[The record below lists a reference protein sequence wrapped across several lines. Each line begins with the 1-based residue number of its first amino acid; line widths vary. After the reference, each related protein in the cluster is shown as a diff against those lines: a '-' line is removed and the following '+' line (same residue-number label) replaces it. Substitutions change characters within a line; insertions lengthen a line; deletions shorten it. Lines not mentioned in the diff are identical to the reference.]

1 MNVMSSRQ
9 GLTGPRR
16 VCLVLMLVTWLT
28 PSAGSQD
35 RPVSFM
41 QDIAP
46 ILKESCLACHDAKK
60 KSGKLDMSTFER
72 LAAGGNSDSPFVA
85 GKPDES
91 LLMEVLTATGKK
103 RMPPEGKGQPLTKHQ
118 IELVSKW
125 IEQGAKLDAG
135 VDPKADLVREV
146 RKRWQPP
153 SILET
158 YRYPVNVTAL
168 SFSPDGKQIVVG
180 GHHELLVWDINGLRL
195 VKRIRT
201 RSERSYSL
209 LFSRDGLLI
218 VAGGRPGQEG
228 DVRVYNPN
236 APGTDVKGVSLL
248 DGVQDPKVLVRH
260 LLDTDDSILSLAI
273 SRDGT
278 KLAAAGCDRV
288 IRVWDVAK
296 GWADAKIEQTIE
308 NHADWVLS
316 LAFAPDGSHLL
327 SSSRDKTAKVWD
339 LKAKES
345 VMTFPDHQQPVYG
358 VVGSHDGKLGYSAGE
373 DKQIRIWRAAA
384 EGKQIRALGGHGD
397 AILRLAIHPQQAM
410 IATASADRTVR
421 LWNPDNG
428 TAGHVLSG
436 LSDEAFALGFSP
448 DGTRIAA
455 GSYLGEVAIWN
466 VADGKL
472 LAKWNVS
479 PGLTAAR

>member
-1 MNVMSSRQ
+1 
-9 GLTGPRR
+9 
-16 VCLVLMLVTWLT
+16 
-28 PSAGSQD
+28 
-35 RPVSFM
+35 
-41 QDIAP
+41 
-46 ILKESCLACHDAKK
+46 
-60 KSGKLDMSTFER
+60 
-72 LAAGGNSDSPFVA
+72 
-85 GKPDES
+85 
-91 LLMEVLTATGKK
+91 
-103 RMPPEGKGQPLTKHQ
+103 
-118 IELVSKW
+118 
-125 IEQGAKLDAG
+125 
-135 VDPKADLVREV
+135 
-146 RKRWQPP
+146 
-153 SILET
+153 
-158 YRYPVNVTAL
+158 
-168 SFSPDGKQIVVG
+168 
-180 GHHELLVWDINGLRL
+180 
-195 VKRIRT
+195 
-201 RSERSYSL
+201 
-209 LFSRDGLLI
+209 
-218 VAGGRPGQEG
+218 
-228 DVRVYNPN
+228 
-236 APGTDVKGVSLL
+236 VKGVSLL